1 MKSTAAIWGFGANTV
16 VGRFQ
21 PSKNVISENNVNSKG
36 FFVYMVKREQSYRK
50 ISEAN
55 VEFLSSLLEWVQN
68 LIRIVKMVYTNESNY
83 AFEGLTGYYI
93 KSSNVHE
100 LTKQIY
106 EMNEE

>member
-55 VEFLSSLLEWVQN
+55 VEFLSSLLE
-68 LIRIVKMVYTNESNY
+68 
-83 AFEGLTGYYI
+83 
-93 KSSNVHE
+93 
-100 LTKQIY
+100 
-106 EMNEE
+106 